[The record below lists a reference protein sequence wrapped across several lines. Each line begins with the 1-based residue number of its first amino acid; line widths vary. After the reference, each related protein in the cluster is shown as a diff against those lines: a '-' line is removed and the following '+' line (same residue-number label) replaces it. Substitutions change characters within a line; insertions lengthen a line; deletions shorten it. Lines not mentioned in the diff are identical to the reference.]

1 MKKILQT
8 LTLACATAFFAAGCG
23 GEEQQQARTAEGAG
37 ASRFAP
43 ASEGE
48 AGGARG
54 AASQQA
60 ASPARSPNAE
70 PVATAAASGEA
81 REIVI
86 QANDQMKFDVE
97 AFEVK
102 AGEQIRLVLNNV
114 GTMPKMSMGHNVV
127 ILQKEVD
134 PNAFAEAAMMA
145 PANDYIPPSSASQI
159 VAHTKMLGG
168 GESDTITFIAPKNAG
183 EYPYLCSFPGHF
195 QIGMRGVMTVR

>member
-1 MKKILQT
+1 
-8 LTLACATAFFAAGCG
+8 A
-23 GEEQQQARTAEGAG
+23 AEGAG

-48 AGGARG
+48 SGGARG

-70 PVATAAASGEA
+70 PIATAASEAA

-86 QANDQMKFDVE
+86 RANDQMKFDVE
-97 AFEVK
+97 AFEVE
-102 AGEQIRLVLNNV
+102 AGERIRLVLDNV

-134 PNAFAEAAMMA
+134 PNAFVEAAMSA
-145 PANDYIPPSSASQI
+145 PANDYIPPASASQI
-159 VAHTKMLGG
+159 V
-168 GESDTITFIAPKNAG
+168 
-183 EYPYLCSFPGHF
+183 
-195 QIGMRGVMTVR
+195 